1 MKTTNGRQRTAGG
14 GRQAARAFSL
24 IELLVVIGVIIALA
38 GLTFPVVNAVKR
50 AQAIKR
56 GQAELAAVEMAI
68 QAYKEKLGYFPPD
81 NAPNWYT
88 NQLYYELLGCKF
100 NGAAFQVLDG
110 SALIPSSQVNNAF
123 PTVQGIMNSAKS
135 GGDEVAPATK
145 FFPNLKPNQ
154 FLTLDVQGKN
164 GTVKGVNLLGVGMSG
179 GYTLSGTAGG
189 ELTPFGYCSSNP
201 RHNSKTFDVWVDILV
216 SGKTNRL
223 CNWSE
228 RPILVYYTTPAQ
240 AYPGP

>member
-81 NAPNWYT
+81 NANEWYT
-88 NQLYYELLGCKF
+88 NQLYYELLGCKY
-100 NGAAFQVLDG
+100 NGATFQTLDG
-110 SALIPSSQVNNAF
+110 SASVPSAVVKNAF
-123 PTVQGIMNSAKS
+123 PTVQGFMNSARA
-135 GGDEVAPATK
+135 GGDEATPAAT
-145 FFPNLKPNQ
+145 FLPNVKPNQ
-154 FLTLDVQGKN
+154 YLSTS
-164 GTVKGVNLLGVGMSG
+164 VKGVPVNLLGVGMSG

-189 ELTPFGYCSSNP
+189 ELTPYGYCSSNP